1 MPLKAGE
8 AMEIDI
14 DLKKG
19 IDWRAWLP
27 YWKNF
32 TQEEQDLLDLVAQV
46 LLEPVGFD
54 KYEKYVNMVRTAYKE
69 NMITKSEYSAL
80 SNLYKVCNP

>member
-1 MPLKAGE
+1 
-8 AMEIDI
+8 MEIDI

-19 IDWRAWLP
+19 IDWRVWLP

-69 NMITKSEYSAL
+69 NMITKGEYSAL

>member
-1 MPLKAGE
+1 
-8 AMEIDI
+8 MEIDI

-19 IDWRAWLP
+19 INWRVWLP